1 MDGPDGVQVVLPAK
15 YIAEAK
21 MMPDARLDSEIAT
34 NEVSSVNERAKVYLR
49 CSYY

>member
-1 MDGPDGVQVVLPAK
+1 MVLPAK

-34 NEVSSVNERAKVYLR
+34 NEVSLFNGNVRAFLR
-49 CSYY
+49 LSDY